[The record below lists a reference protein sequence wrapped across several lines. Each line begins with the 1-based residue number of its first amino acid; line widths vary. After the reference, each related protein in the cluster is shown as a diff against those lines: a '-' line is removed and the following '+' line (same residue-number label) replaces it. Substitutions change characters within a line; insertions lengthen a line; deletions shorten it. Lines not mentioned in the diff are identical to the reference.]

1 MVLITMILHFFS
13 SVLKLG
19 IFATFFIQNIGL
31 KLHNQ
36 APKQANFYESQW
48 IALNTYSSISWN
60 NHTVLIPH
68 SELGRIYAKMQF
80 MPCWMFF
87 SWPRGKNHTKF
98 ANRHTL
104 FNRRYVSL
112 LKCLLVNHA
121 TIAQVIERQPF
132 LPSLKQAPCFKNF
145 RGFESHDS
153 HNRLFC
159 FISQC
164 GVVEFSNGG
173 CKIRKIFA

>member
-1 MVLITMILHFFS
+1 MNRFKTH
-13 SVLKLG
+13 
-19 IFATFFIQNIGL
+19 
-31 KLHNQ
+31 
-36 APKQANFYESQW
+36 
-48 IALNTYSSISWN
+48 TYSSISWN

-164 GVVEFSNGG
+164 EPENNYFLALVCFLVGS
-173 CKIRKIFA
+173 KLS